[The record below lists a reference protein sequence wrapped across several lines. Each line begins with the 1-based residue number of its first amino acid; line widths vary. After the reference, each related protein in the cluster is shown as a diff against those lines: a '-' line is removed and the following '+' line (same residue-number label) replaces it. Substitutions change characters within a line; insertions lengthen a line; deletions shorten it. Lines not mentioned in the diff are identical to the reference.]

1 VIRLFAVTALSTA
14 LSTLSLLVLVPATA
28 SAAPRWAPS
37 ASATIRPGAAL
48 LTKLDAHSGNAC
60 TADFVFTARGA
71 TYLGM
76 AAHCAGTG
84 SRAAGS
90 GCTAP
95 TLPVGTDV
103 LVRRSDGGTS
113 RASLAYSSWIT
124 MRQRGERDQQRC
136 AYNDFALIALAP
148 ADTARVNPTVPVLG
162 GPTGLDTGGLREGEP
177 VSSYAP
183 NDRGTAVKTGTSL
196 GDAAN
201 GQLHYVATAPPGV
214 PGDSGSGFLDAHGA
228 AFGVLST
235 EFDDAEHSNGVID
248 LAAALAYASRYGPL
262 GPVSLV
268 PGDEPFVG
276 VSL

>member
-1 VIRLFAVTALSTA
+1 MTRLFAVTALSTA
-14 LSTLSLLVLVPATA
+14 LSTLGLLVLVPATA
-28 SAAPRWAPS
+28 SAAPRWAPA

-48 LTKLDAHSGNAC
+48 LVPLDAHSGNAC

-84 SRAAGS
+84 SREAGS

-95 TLPVGTDV
+95 TLSVGTDV
-103 LVRRSDGGTS
+103 RVRRTDGGTS
-113 RASLAYSSWIT
+113 PASLAYSSWIT
-124 MRQRGERDQQRC
+124 MRERGERDPQRC
-136 AYNDFALIALAP
+136 AYNDFALVALDP
-148 ADTARVNPTVPVLG
+148 ADAARVNPTVPVLG
-162 GPTGLDTGGLREGEP
+162 GPTGLDTNGLRKGEP
-177 VSSYAP
+177 ISSYAP

-196 GDAAN
+196 GDGAN
-201 GQLHYVATAPPGV
+201 GQLHYVATAPPGI

-235 EFDDAEHSNGVID
+235 EFDDAQHSNGVID

-268 PGDEPFVG
+268 PGDEPFVA